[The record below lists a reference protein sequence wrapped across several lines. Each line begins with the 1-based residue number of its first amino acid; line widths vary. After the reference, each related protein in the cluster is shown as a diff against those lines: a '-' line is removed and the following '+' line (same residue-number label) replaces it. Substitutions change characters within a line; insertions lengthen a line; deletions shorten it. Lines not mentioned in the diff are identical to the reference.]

1 MNRLSKSKKVLVLS
15 GKRKT
20 AIARAT
26 VRVGKGRIRINNVPL
41 EIYEPKLARDKILE
55 PLLLIDEKVWR
66 QLDINV
72 KVSGGG
78 FMGQA
83 EAARMAIA
91 KGLLK
96 WTKST
101 RLRTTLRDYDRTMI
115 AGDPRRREPKKFGGP
130 GARARDQKSYR

>member
-1 MNRLSKSKKVLVLS
+1 MSKSKKIIVLS

-26 VRVGKGRIRINNVPL
+26 VKLGKGRVRVNNVPL
-41 EIYEPKLARDKILE
+41 EIYEPKISRDKILE
-55 PLLLIDEKVWR
+55 PLLLTDDKVWN
-66 QLDINV
+66 QLDISV
-72 KVSGGG
+72 IVSGGG

-91 KGLLK
+91 KALLK

-115 AGDPRRREPKKFGGP
+115 AGDPRRSEPKKFGGP

>member
-1 MNRLSKSKKVLVLS
+1 LSRVSKSKKVLVLS

-26 VRVGKGRIRINNVPL
+26 VRLGKGRVRINNVPL
-41 EIYEPKLARDKILE
+41 EIFEPKLARDKILE
-55 PLLLIDEKVWR
+55 PLFLVDEKVWNEV
-66 QLDINV
+66 DINV

-91 KGLLK
+91 KGILK

-115 AGDPRRREPKKFGGP
+115 AGDPRRSEPKKFGGP

>member
-1 MNRLSKSKKVLVLS
+1 MSKSRRILLTS

-26 VRVGKGRIRINNVPL
+26 VRPGRGRIRVNNTPL
-41 EIYEPKLARDKILE
+41 EILEPKIARDKIME
-55 PLLLIDEKVWR
+55 PLLQTGDEVWK
-66 QLDINV
+66 QIDINV
-72 KVSGGG
+72 RVSGGG

-83 EAARMAIA
+83 EAVRTAIA
-91 KGLLK
+91 MALVK

-101 RLRTTLRDYDRTMI
+101 RLQTILTDYDRTMI
-115 AGDPRRREPKKFGGP
+115 AGDARRKEPKKFGGP

>member
-1 MNRLSKSKKVLVLS
+1 MSKSKKVLVLS

-26 VRVGKGRIRINNVPL
+26 VKLGKGRIRINNVPL
-41 EIYEPKLARDKILE
+41 EIYEPKFARDKILE
-55 PLLLIDEKVWR
+55 PLLMVEDKILS

-72 KVSGGG
+72 KVAGGG

-101 RLRTTLRDYDRTMI
+101 RLHTTFRDYDRTMI
-115 AGDPRRREPKKFGGP
+115 AGDPRRSEPKKFGGP

>member
-1 MNRLSKSKKVLVLS
+1 MSKTKKVMVIS

-26 VRVGKGRIRINNVPL
+26 VKIGKGKVRVNNVPL
-41 EIYEPKLARDKILE
+41 EIYEPKVARDKIME
-55 PLLLIDEKVWR
+55 PLLLTEDKVWN

-72 KVSGGG
+72 SVAGGG

-91 KGLLK
+91 NGLLK

>member
-1 MNRLSKSKKVLVLS
+1 MSKSKKVMVLS

-20 AIARAT
+20 ASARAT
-26 VRVGKGRIRINNVPL
+26 VRLGKGRVRINNTPL
-41 EIYEPKLARDKILE
+41 EIFEPKLARDKILE
-55 PLLLIDEKVWR
+55 PLMLVDEKVAE
-66 QLDINV
+66 QVDITV

-78 FMGQA
+78 YMGQA

-101 RLRTTLRDYDRTMI
+101 RLRTALRDYDRTMI
-115 AGDPRRREPKKFGGP
+115 AGDPRRSEPKKFGGP

>member
-1 MNRLSKSKKVLVLS
+1 MSRASKTKVLLIS

-26 VRVGKGRIRINNVPL
+26 VKAGKGRIRINNIPL
-41 EIYEPKLARDKILE
+41 EILEPKIAREKIME
-55 PLLLIDEKVWR
+55 PLMHAGDEVWK
-66 QLDINV
+66 QLDIDI

-83 EAARMAIA
+83 EATRTAMARA
-91 KGLLK
+91 LLK
-96 WTKST
+96 WTKSAH
-101 RLRTTLRDYDRTMI
+101 LRRVYSEYDRTLI

>member
-1 MNRLSKSKKVLVLS
+1 MSKSKKVMVLS

-26 VRVGKGRIRINNVPL
+26 VRIGKGRIRVNNVPL
-41 EIYEPKLARDKILE
+41 EIFEPKIARDKILE
-55 PLLLIDEKVWR
+55 PLLLTEDKVWS
-66 QLDINV
+66 QLDI
-72 KVSGGG
+72 KVSVAGGG